1 MELGFWELVGGGM
14 AETEEGEVSEMASRI
29 TW

>member
-1 MELGFWELVGGGM
+1 MELGFWELVGGGI
-14 AETEEGEVSEMASRI
+14 AETEERGTSEMASRI